1 MASAEEDAPLVEP
14 SGEDKILGVR
24 EAYARLWA
32 VIKLPAVRRLSVI
45 LLTFRYSAPA
55 SESNSASFVDLGFL
69 VLAP

>member
-1 MASAEEDAPLVEP
+1 MAFAEEDAPLVEP

-45 LLTFRYSAPA
+45 LLTFRYNAA
-55 SESNSASFVDLGFL
+55 GIRKQLCFL
-69 VLAP
+69 AGRQ